1 MNELI
6 KVTYENDRPT
16 VSGRDLHE
24 KLEIGTKYADWFK
37 RMTEYGFI
45 EKEDYIL
52 VTQKRETNN
61 PKNPETSFTD
71 HQLTLDMAKQIC
83 MIQRSDAGKR
93 YREYFLEIE
102 KAWNDPSAVM
112 ARSLIYANRQLEAA
126 KAQLEEAQP
135 KIDFAN
141 AVMASEETILIGDL
155 AKLLKQNGVSTGE
168 RRLYAYLRESGYLIK
183 KGARRNLPTQRS
195 MEAGLFEIAE
205 SMLQIGGELKLKRT
219 TRVTGKGQEFFLR
232 KLTKS

>member
-1 MNELI
+1 MTELI

-24 KLEIGTKYADWFK
+24 KLEIKTRYNDWFL
-37 RMTEYGFI
+37 RMCEFGFA
-45 EKEDYIL
+45 EDDDYIAI
-52 VTQKRETNN
+52 TQKRVTAQGN
-61 PKNPETSFTD
+61 ETSFTD

-83 MIQRSDAGKR
+83 MIQRSDAGRR

-168 RRLYAYLRESGYLIK
+168 RRLYYMLISAK
-183 KGARRNLPTQRS
+183 TA
-195 MEAGLFEIAE
+195 I
-205 SMLQIGGELKLKRT
+205 
-219 TRVTGKGQEFFLR
+219 
-232 KLTKS
+232 